1 MNCIQCRE
9 RKAACLMNCIK
20 CREQKAAGLD
30 LMSPEQKQ
38 KIVELNNVYR

>member
-1 MNCIQCRE
+1 MNCIKCRE
-9 RKAACLMNCIK
+9 QKAACLMNCIK

-30 LMSPEQKQ
+30 LMSPEQKK